1 MSDTSRSSEREGADF
16 ADLSR
21 AVAEGAGFRAMAR
34 SAARILGA
42 SLNVV
47 DRSSAVLAVAAPSP
61 EEERRLRSRGPGV
74 EGHRLK
80 VAGREVGELRLFRRG
95 DEPVDPGRLELVRA
109 LFALELDRSRSAEW
123 AEEEE
128 TAGFVESVLDRQ
140 LTEPEEIV
148 ARAARLGADLSGG
161 GGVVIARF
169 AVEEASDGG
178 QADTGRRVLAI
189 GLPVLRRA
197 GRGALAGT
205 SSGEGWL
212 GMQALV
218 AAADEEQL
226 QRAARELAADLTGAV
241 GGEDSVPAVGCSR
254 HAAGAGDLFRA
265 GKEALL
271 ALNVAEAQGAGT
283 LSFEETGS
291 HRLLLSAISENPAEL
306 EWFYSDT
313 VAPLVTYDR
322 QYGTDLVG
330 TVEAF
335 LRNDGNIAPTA
346 EELFTHRHTVSYR
359 LGRVRDLCGHDIRTT
374 DGREQ
379 LGFGLK
385 AMRVLGLR
393 PGRRAGTASPPGP

>member
-1 MSDTSRSSEREGADF
+1 MSDTSRSSEHASTDF

-42 SLNVV
+42 SLTVV

-61 EEERRLRSRGPGV
+61 EEERRLRTSGPGV
-74 EGHRLK
+74 ESHRLK
-80 VAGREVGELRLFRRG
+80 VAGREVGELRLFSRG
-95 DEPVDPGRLELVRA
+95 SRPVDPGRLELVRA
-109 LFALELDRSRSAEW
+109 LFALELDRSRSAGW

-128 TAGFVESVLDRQ
+128 ADGFVGSVLNRE
-140 LTEPEEIV
+140 LTDPDGIV
-148 ARAARLGADLSGG
+148 ARAAGLGADLGAG
-161 GGVVIARF
+161 GGVIIARF
-169 AVEEASDGG
+169 TVDETSDGE
-178 QADTGRRVLAI
+178 AAELGRRIRAI

-197 GRGALAGT
+197 GRGALAAT
-205 SSGEGWL
+205 TSGEGRV
-212 GMQALV
+212 GIQALV
-218 AAADEEQL
+218 AAADTEQL
-226 QRAARELAADLTGAV
+226 GRAARELAADLTGV
-241 GGEDSVPAVGCSR
+241 TGGEEEAPAVGSSR
-254 HAAGAGDLFRA
+254 HVEEAGDLFRA

-271 ALNVAEAQGAGT
+271 ALNVAEAEGTGT

-313 VAPLVTYDR
+313 VAPLVGYDR

-346 EELFTHRHTVSYR
+346 EALFTHRHTVSYR
-359 LGRVRDLCGHDIRTT
+359 LGRVRDLCGHDLRTT

-385 AMRVLGLR
+385 AMRVLGLG
-393 PGRRAGTASPPGP
+393 PGR